1 MLPKIWKKVLLA
13 ICIVACLFN
22 ITSKLVNKKSLEKN
36 LNSVN
41 DGVSFT
47 DFLKSFDLK
56 ETTITDDAN
65 IVTEINVDENLIDLE
80 NNNQVNNDNDEYVI
94 IY

>member
-80 NNNQVNNDNDEYVI
+80 NNNQVSNDNDEYVI